1 MFLKPAAATLKR
13 VSLSTMLCALL
24 ASCGGDTLLS
34 SGGIGGSGISS
45 GTSIGM
51 ITGFGSI
58 WVNGVRYDVSNAHFS
73 RDGFSNVTQSDY
85 RLGEI
90 VTIHGS
96 VNADGVSGVADSVE
110 FDDVLEGTI
119 SQVNTDGTT
128 IHVLGETVLTDSRTI
143 LHGFATLAA
152 LQPGN
157 VVEIS
162 GYRIASEIRATSITL
177 KQTSFTPSQSVLEI
191 KGTISNVDLTAQ
203 TFSLGQWIVEYSGAS
218 LSLINN
224 TPQNG
229 DYVEVKSTQAI
240 QGNRL
245 IATEV
250 ELEDEYPTFEVD
262 QEVELE
268 GFVTT
273 YTSDL
278 QFSVNGQPIMT
289 NNSTRF
295 EYGTSADIKLNSLL
309 EVEGNINA
317 SGVLIATEV
326 SIKQSDSDSDTQSE
340 LEGLILNIDQS
351 SRTLILGTSTVVV
364 DNNTLITEE
373 VDESYISLSFEDLR
387 VNDDIEVYGSRMSD
401 GRILALSIEREQD

>member
-1 MFLKPAAATLKR
+1 
-13 VSLSTMLCALL
+13 
-24 ASCGGDTLLS
+24 LLS
-34 SGGIGGSGISS
+34 SGGIGGSGISN

-58 WVNGVRYDVSNAHFS
+58 WVNGVRYDVSNARFS
-73 RDGFSNVTQSDY
+73 RDGLSNVTQSDY

-90 VTIHGS
+90 VTIRGS
-96 VNADGVSGVADSVE
+96 VNADGVSGIADSVE
-110 FDDVLEGTI
+110 FDDLLEGTI
-119 SQVNTDGTT
+119 SQVNADGTT
-128 IHVLGETVLTDSRTI
+128 IYVLGETVLTDSRTI

-177 KQTSFTPSQSVLEI
+177 KQTSFTPNQSVLEI
-191 KGTISNVDLTAQ
+191 KGSISNVDLTAQ
-203 TFSLGQWIVEYSGAS
+203 TFSLGQLLVEYSGAS

-224 TPQNG
+224 TPQDG

-250 ELEDEYPTFEVD
+250 ELEDEFPTFEAGQD
-262 QEVELE
+262 VELE
-268 GFVTT
+268 GVVTAF
-273 YTSDL
+273 TSDL

>member
-1 MFLKPAAATLKR
+1 MFLKPTIVSLKR
-13 VSLSTMLCALL
+13 ISLGTMLCTLL
-24 ASCGGDTLLS
+24 SSCGGDTLLS
-34 SGGIGGSGISS
+34 SGGIGGSGISNA
-45 GTSIGM
+45 TSIGM

-58 WVNGVRYDVSNAHFS
+58 WVNGVRYDVSNARFS
-73 RDGFSNVTQSDY
+73 RDGLSNVTQSDY

-90 VTIHGS
+90 VTIRGS
-96 VNADGVSGVADSVE
+96 VNADGVSGIADSVE

-119 SQVNTDGTT
+119 SQVNADGTT

-143 LHGFATLAA
+143 SHGFATPAA

-162 GYRIASEIRATSITL
+162 GYRIASEIKATSITL
-177 KQTSFTPSQSVLEI
+177 KQTSFTPNQSVLEI
-191 KGTISNVDLTAQ
+191 KGTISNVNLTTQ

-229 DYVEVKSTQAI
+229 DYVEVKSMQAI

-250 ELEDEYPTFEVD
+250 ELEDEYPTFGAGED
-262 QEVELE
+262 VELE
-268 GFVTT
+268 GVVTAFT
-273 YTSDL
+273 NDL
-278 QFSVNGQPIMT
+278 QFSVNGQPVVT
-289 NNSTRF
+289 NSSTRF

-309 EVEGNINA
+309 EVEGSINA

-326 SIKQSDSDSDTQSE
+326 SIKQSDSDTQSE
-340 LEGLILNIDQS
+340 LEGLILNIDQV
-351 SRTLILGTSTVVV
+351 SRTLILGTSTVLV
-364 DNNTLITEE
+364 DNNTRITEE
-373 VDESYISLSFEDLR
+373 VNDRYISLSFEDLR
-387 VNDDIEVYGSRMSD
+387 VNDEIEMYGSRLND